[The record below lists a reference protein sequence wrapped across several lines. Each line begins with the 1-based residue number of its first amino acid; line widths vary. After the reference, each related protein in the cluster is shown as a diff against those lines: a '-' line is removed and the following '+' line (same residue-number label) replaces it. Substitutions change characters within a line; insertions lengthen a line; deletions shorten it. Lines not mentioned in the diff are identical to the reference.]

1 MACDESLIYSPI
13 VICKQILDVQA
24 YGTSCLFSLSA
35 LQFEAQMGISIGW
48 KQEPWRGG
56 SLLFWDTVQTH
67 YGTIKASLVGK
78 KQRKYVQSVSLMF
91 GMLFINSRGHE
102 EAMKS
107 RQLKLK
113 LPLLWTTALDHC
125 SGSLLWI
132 TALGWNWAH
141 GLFSFTVSPLLLD
154 AQRCAA
160 HCGELITVCAPALVL
175 HTYLLLGGMKR
186 GLNFGSNLAW
196 PLTTRNVGKYISIR
210 APTL

>member
-48 KQEPWRGG
+48 KQEPWRGEVCFFG
-56 SLLFWDTVQTH
+56 TLYKHITAPLKQALLERNKENMCKVFPWC
-67 YGTIKASLVGK
+67 L
-78 KQRKYVQSVSLMF
+78 

-113 LPLLWTTALDHC
+113 LPLLWITALDHC
-125 SGSLLWI
+125 SGLKLGPWTVLLHCVTSAFGR
-132 TALGWNWAH
+132 TALRSTLRRAYYS
-141 GLFSFTVSPLLLD
+141 L
-154 AQRCAA
+154 CA
-160 HCGELITVCAPALVL
+160 CACV
-175 HTYLLLGGMKR
+175 TYLFTAGRNEKR
-186 GLNFGSNLAW
+186 
-196 PLTTRNVGKYISIR
+196 P
-210 APTL
+210 

>member
-48 KQEPWRGG
+48 KQEPWRGEVCFFG
-56 SLLFWDTVQTH
+56 TLYKHITAPLKQALLERNKENMCKVFPWC
-67 YGTIKASLVGK
+67 L
-78 KQRKYVQSVSLMF
+78 